1 MVDRSI
7 HRRAWKTFYKAGST
21 STSSSERVAFRSFA
35 RSLARG
41 GDDDDDD
48 GDAIVVVR
56 VVERSRFIAGFLGR
70 VFVGGRGGADADVD
84 DDDVDAVVF
93 RRRGCGDGV
102 DVIENV
108 VVVIESVVV
117 VENVVVVVVE
127 NVVDDEKRGRFG
139 AKEKGG
145 VGRDGERGDADPRT
159 LGAAIEGVPKDWRAK
174 PRV

>member
-1 MVDRSI
+1 V
-7 HRRAWKTFYKAGST
+7 
-21 STSSSERVAFRSFA
+21 
-35 RSLARG
+35 L
-41 GDDDDDD
+41 
-48 GDAIVVVR
+48 

-70 VFVGGRGGADADVD
+70 VFWGGRGGADADVD

-102 DVIENV
+102 DVIQNV
-108 VVVIESVVV
+108 VVVESVVDVVV
-117 VENVVVVVVE
+117 VES
-127 NVVDDEKRGRFG
+127 VVDDEKRGRFG

-145 VGRDGERGDADPRT
+145 VGGDGERGDADPRT

>member
-7 HRRAWKTFYKAGST
+7 HRSIDARGRLFTKPGRRRRRRKRCRRRRQ
-21 STSSSERVAFRSFA
+21 SESLVRSFA

-84 DDDVDAVVF
+84 DGVDAVVF

-108 VVVIESVVV
+108 VVVVESVVV
-117 VENVVVVVVE
+117 V
-127 NVVDDEKRGRFG
+127 EKRGRFG

-145 VGRDGERGDADPRT
+145 VGGDGERGDADPRT

>member
-1 MVDRSI
+1 M
-7 HRRAWKTFYKAGST
+7 
-21 STSSSERVAFRSFA
+21 
-35 RSLARG
+35 
-41 GDDDDDD
+41 
-48 GDAIVVVR
+48 R

-70 VFVGGRGGADADVD
+70 VFWGGRGGADADVD

-108 VVVIESVVV
+108 VVIESVVV
-117 VENVVVVVVE
+117 VVVVVVE
-127 NVVDDEKRGRFG
+127 SVVVDEKRGRFG

>member
-21 STSSSERVAFRSFA
+21 SSSSSSERVAFRSFA

-108 VVVIESVVV
+108 VVVVESVV
-117 VENVVVVVVE
+117 VVVVVVE
-127 NVVDDEKRGRFG
+127 SVVVDEKRGRFG

>member
-1 MVDRSI
+1 M
-7 HRRAWKTFYKAGST
+7 
-21 STSSSERVAFRSFA
+21 
-35 RSLARG
+35 
-41 GDDDDDD
+41 
-48 GDAIVVVR
+48 R

-108 VVVIESVVV
+108 VVVVESVVV
-117 VENVVVVVVE
+117 ESVR
-127 NVVDDEKRGRFG
+127 DDEKRGRFG

-145 VGRDGERGDADPRT
+145 VGGDGERGDADPRT